1 MMSLFLKIQSKK
13 DLMLMI
19 QDLLHKENCVCGRDH
34 TLSTKDFVIEENAYQ
49 HLPALLEK
57 IGPFNRI
64 LAVYDTNTFGAAH
77 QKIAEY
83 LPDIQTY
90 ILKGGS
96 IHADEPR
103 VKEILSAIGL
113 SAPEVVLAV
122 GGGVVCDIVRYCAY
136 EAKLPFVA
144 LPTAAS
150 VDGFV
155 SSSAAMTFDGTK
167 VSIETR
173 APVAVVADLAVIAAA
188 PGKLA
193 ASGVGDMLS
202 KFISVADW
210 KIGYLVSGEYYCPFI
225 ADFEQQ
231 AVVDITRMIHD
242 IKKGG
247 IEGTRKLVEGLLI
260 SGLAMQMAK
269 ITRPASSFEHHFSH
283 YLEVIPIP
291 GVDKDALHGEK
302 VGVGTVIA
310 AKYYPLF
317 SDSLKKILDENLKN
331 KFSMDKVR
339 SHFKQYP
346 QNMID
351 RIAAENTPTC
361 TDALDPLLLQ
371 KNWEEISAI
380 SHSLPSAEQ
389 MVAWLKELDG
399 YYDYRQLGLTADS
412 CLETLKVC
420 SYIRNRLTML
430 RIVRD
435 FETYEFDSLLI

>member
-1 MMSLFLKIQSKK
+1 
-13 DLMLMI
+13 ML
-19 QDLLHKENCVCGRDH
+19 QDLLNKKTCECGRDH
-34 TLSTKDFVIEENAYQ
+34 TLSTKDFVIEENAYR

-57 IGPFNRI
+57 LGASSLV
-64 LAVYDTNTFGAAH
+64 LAVYDDNTWNAAH
-77 QKIAEY
+77 ESLSSY
-83 LPDIQTY
+83 LPGAQDY
-90 ILKGGS
+90 ILQGDH
-96 IHADEPR
+96 IHADESR
-103 VKEILSAIGL
+103 VEEILSAIRKFTPDIL
-113 SAPEVVLAV
+113 LAV
-122 GGGVVCDIVRYCAY
+122 GGGVVCDIVRYAAF
-136 EAKLPFVA
+136 ESNLPFIA
-144 LPTAAS
+144 APTSAS

-173 APVAVVADLAVIAAA
+173 APVAVVADLSIIAAA
-188 PGKLA
+188 PKKLA

-202 KFISVADW
+202 KFISIADW
-210 KIGYLVSGEYYCPFI
+210 KIGHLVSGEYYCPFI
-225 ADFEQQ
+225 ADFELK
-231 AVVDITRMIHD
+231 AVEDITKVIPN
-242 IKKGG
+242 IKKGD

-291 GVDKDALHGEK
+291 GVDKEALHGEK

-317 SDSLKKILDENLKN
+317 ANSLQNIFLESIKN
-331 KFSMDKVR
+331 KFDINKVR
-339 SHFKQYP
+339 SYFSKYP

-361 TDALDPLLLQ
+361 TDDLDPALLQ
-371 KNWEEISAI
+371 KNWDRVQAI
-380 SHSLPSAEQ
+380 AHSLPSSQQ
-389 MVAWLKELDG
+389 MIDWLAYLDG
-399 YYDYRQLGLTADS
+399 YYDYRQLGLTEET

-435 FETYEFDSLLI
+435 FEIYEFDALLI